1 MKRIYK
7 YKFGSRVVLPIGAQ
21 VLTVQIQDGE
31 PHLWALVDPF
41 NQDETRNFA
50 VFGTGWDLKGDSEK
64 GKYIATFQQDS
75 LVWHVFELIQ

>member
-7 YKFGSRVVLPIGAQ
+7 YKFQNRIVLPIGAQ
-21 VLTVQIQDGE
+21 VLTVQLQDRE
-31 PHLWALVDPF
+31 PYLWALVDPF
-41 NQDETRNFA
+41 NQDETRNFEI
-50 VFGTGWDLKGDSEK
+50 FGTGWDLKGDSNN